1 MAKKKKQPQ
10 AEELKKAQNE
20 AMTSDKVNTSED
32 DVEVETK
39 VKEAEAN
46 TETETEMTTEESE
59 ETPDGKVEEKAEPQA
74 EIKKE
79 ADKESVLKD
88 QLMRLQ
94 ADFENYKKRTA
105 KEKTEIYAHAVEGV
119 MTKLLTVIDNLDRAE
134 ASADSENFEGY
145 HNGVQMI
152 FKEFMNVLQGEGLKE
167 IDALDQPFDPNF
179 HYGVTVGQD
188 EEKDDQVV
196 LEVLQKGYMCKDK
209 VIRPA
214 MVKVNNL

>member
-1 MAKKKKQPQ
+1 M
-10 AEELKKAQNE
+10 AEEQTKATVEEMLEEEIEETVEDMTGEPETE
-20 AMTSDKVNTSED
+20 AEETAADEAEEAIEET
-32 DVEVETK
+32 VEE
-39 VKEAEAN
+39 EAEA
-46 TETETEMTTEESE
+46 
-59 ETPDGKVEEKAEPQA
+59 AEPEKSA
-74 EIKKE
+74 ESDKE
-79 ADKESVLKD
+79 AALKN
-88 QLMRLQ
+88 QMMRLQ

-134 ASADSENFEGY
+134 ANADSENFEGY

-167 IDALDQPFDPNF
+167 IDALDQPFDPNY

-188 EEKDDQVV
+188 EEKDDQTV